1 MKFSERI
8 GARQPPKSGLEEAT
22 PNLRTALWNRVYE
35 ELLPYGSAY
44 AKVCQRNVK
53 RIWEHLNLRADDAPI
68 GVVSAHNNVGQIWQR
83 VDWPEFFDLL
93 ELVAHL
99 LTDAHPSGNRVVW
112 FTRLNAVLEEQ
123 GCAYRF
129 IAEQL
134 APVTNPVEVAEVA
147 AAAEC
152 AIPSAAAHIREAL
165 RLLPPNAN
173 ASPRNS
179 IKESIS
185 AVEAALKSL
194 TANPSATL
202 TDGLTAFEGKF
213 GALHPAL
220 RQGLIKLYGYTSDE
234 KGVRHALVDE
244 AANVTVSDA
253 RFMLVACSAFTN
265 YLVALSSGNTTG
277 VSAKRGKESRS

>member
-1 MKFSERI
+1 M
-8 GARQPPKSGLEEAT
+8 GARKPPKSGLEEAT
-22 PNLRTALWNRVYE
+22 PNLRTALWNRLHYE
-35 ELLPYGSAY
+35 LFPGGGNWEEY
-44 AKVCQRNVK
+44 CQRNAAL
-53 RIWEHLNLRADDAPI
+53 IWEHLNLRVDDAP
-68 GVVSAHNNVGQIWQR
+68 SYAVGLRDELAEQWEII
-83 VDWPEFFDLL
+83 DWPEFFDLL
-93 ELVAHL
+93 EFVAKLVADDPE
-99 LTDAHPSGNRVVW
+99 TESRVA
-112 FTRLNAVLEEQ
+112 FFADLNEILEAQ

-129 IAEQL
+129 IAEEL

-194 TANPSATL
+194 AANPSATL
-202 TDGLTAFEGKF
+202 TDGLTAFERKY

-220 RQGLIKLYGYTSDE
+220 RQGLIRLYGYTSDE
-234 KGVRHALVDE
+234 NGVRHALVDE

-265 YLVALSSGNTTG
+265 YLVSLSTENG
-277 VSAKRGKESRS
+277 VSGAATPR